1 MNASAQPLKPDAP
14 PAPAPEAP
22 AQAAEKRPAAALV
35 SAPGLAPRQRQRSLS
50 VGVIVDLI
58 WGPWAGGH
66 VKCWERLA
74 AAATQCPADVDVT
87 VHFLGEQSGTVQLA
101 DNARFKLHRPIVN
114 TKWLG
119 FTQNPQNHTCLA
131 PFHMGL
137 AHDLAGHDIVHA
149 TGAFFSLAKTAL
161 RHTRKRG
168 VPLTYSFHT
177 DTVSYTRHFSKE
189 ILKRW
194 FGDGAILRFL
204 VDTVR
209 YNEISGDRMQAV
221 QDAYLRQCDWV
232 LASKPDDRAVA
243 ERVVPAERISFL
255 RRGLDREVFT
265 PKRRDKARL
274 SAAYGVGEDRFVV
287 IFAGRID
294 DAKNVMTLA
303 EAVRRLLARDMPV
316 HLLLAG
322 TGERTGDIRRML
334 GNAVTCCGQVEPD
347 VLGWLYASADV
358 FAFPSE
364 LEILP
369 NVVNEAR
376 ACFLPALVAASSGAA
391 QLIGRP
397 GIDAL
402 CLPGS
407 DTEAWTDAIARLMA
421 DDARRRALADS
432 GYRHVMATLPGWD
445 DVLRQD
451 LLPVWRRVIDE
462 RRARAP
468 APA

>member
-1 MNASAQPLKPDAP
+1 MSLPRAQP
-14 PAPAPEAP
+14 
-22 AQAAEKRPAAALV
+22 
-35 SAPGLAPRQRQRSLS
+35 LS

-74 AAATQCPADVDVT
+74 AAAAAHPRELDIT
-87 VHFLGEQSGTVQLA
+87 VHFLGEQSGTVPLA
-101 DNARFKLHRPIVN
+101 GNARFRLHRPLLN

-137 AHDLAGHDIVHA
+137 ARAMSGHDVVHA

-161 RHTRKRG
+161 RQARRRG

-177 DTVSYTRHFSKE
+177 DTVSYTRHYSKE

-221 QDAYLRQCDWV
+221 LDRYLKQCDWV
-232 LASKPDDRAVA
+232 LASKPEDRAVA
-243 ERVVPAERISFL
+243 ERVVPRERVSFL
-255 RRGLDREVFT
+255 RRGIDRDVFS
-265 PKRRDKARL
+265 PQRRDRARL
-274 SAAYGVGEDRFVV
+274 SAAHGIGEDRFVV
-287 IFAGRID
+287 IFVGRVD
-294 DAKNVMTLA
+294 DAKNVMTLV
-303 EAVRRLLARDMPV
+303 EAVRRRREAGAPV
-316 HLLLAG
+316 HLLVAG
-322 TGERTGDIRRML
+322 TGERTQDVRRLLGD
-334 GNAVTCCGQVEPD
+334 AVTCCGQVDPD
-347 VLGWLYASADV
+347 TLGWLYASADA

-364 LEILP
+364 LEVLP

-376 ACFLPALVAASSGAA
+376 ACGLPALVSRSGGAA
-391 QLIGRP
+391 QIVGRP

-402 CLPGS
+402 CLPGKDAAS
-407 DTEAWTDAIARLMA
+407 WAEAIAALMA
-421 DDARRRALADS
+421 DEAKRRALA
-432 GYRHVMATLPGWD
+432 
-445 DVLRQD
+445 
-451 LLPVWRRVIDE
+451 E
-462 RRARAP
+462 
-468 APA
+468 

>member
-1 MNASAQPLKPDAP
+1 MNASVAPVQSDAKPG
-14 PAPAPEAP
+14 PAPSAEA
-22 AQAAEKRPAAALV
+22 RPAAPVLSVPALV
-35 SAPGLAPRQRQRSLS
+35 SRPRQRPLS

-74 AAATQCPADVDVT
+74 AAAAADPRELDVT
-87 VHFLGEQSGTVQLA
+87 VHFLGEHSGTVRLA
-101 DNARFKLHRPIVN
+101 DNARFQLHRPLLN

-137 AHDLAGHDIVHA
+137 AHALSGHDIVHA

-177 DTVSYTRHFSKE
+177 DTVSYTRHYSKE

-221 QDAYLRQCDWV
+221 LDRYLKQCDWV
-232 LASKPDDRAVA
+232 LASKPEDRAVA
-243 ERVVPAERISFL
+243 ERVVPRERVSFL
-255 RRGLDREVFT
+255 RRGLDREVFS
-265 PKRRDKARL
+265 PQRRDRARL
-274 SAAYGVGEDRFVV
+274 KASYGIGEDRFVV
-287 IFAGRID
+287 IFVGRID
-294 DAKNVMTLA
+294 DAKNVMTLV
-303 EAVRRLLARDMPV
+303 EAVRRCLAKGAPV
-316 HLLLAG
+316 HLLIAG
-322 TGERTGDIRRML
+322 TGERASDIRQIL
-334 GNAVTCCGQVEPD
+334 GDAVTCCGQVEPD
-347 VLGWLYASADV
+347 ILGWLYASADA

-364 LEILP
+364 LEVLP

-376 ACFLPALVAASSGAA
+376 ACGLPALVAESGGAS

-402 CLPGS
+402 CLPGR
-407 DTEAWTDAIARLMA
+407 DTAAWADAIAMLMG
-421 DDARRRALADS
+421 DEARRRALADQ
-432 GYRHVMATLPGWD
+432 GHRHVVTSLPGWD
-445 DVLRQD
+445 DVLQQD
-451 LLPVWRRVIDE
+451 LLPVWRRVIE
-462 RRARAP
+462 QRRLRAP
-468 APA
+468 A